1 MHQSFSVIFWIKR
14 GKADKTGKA
23 PIYARITIDGK
34 RAEVST
40 GQKTESERWN
50 VNTGSVRG
58 NKEDARTIN
67 TVLSNIR
74 NKIKAIYYDLTEQ
87 QRIVTAE
94 TVKNTFL
101 GKGSLEYSLLQIFQQ
116 HNEDMR
122 AQVGK
127 EYAAGTLE
135 RYQTSLKLTKEFL
148 KHKYNRDDIYLSE
161 LQYSFITDYEFFLK
175 TVRGNSHNTA
185 SKYLRNF
192 KKIIRVA
199 VVNGWLKRDPFLAY
213 KCSLREVKRDYL
225 TQDELDQIM
234 AKRFPSERLTHVR
247 DVFVFCCYTGL
258 AYADVFKLSS
268 SDISRGIDGEY
279 WLFTER
285 RKTGVSSNVP
295 LLPPA
300 LEILEKY
307 ENYAEAMNGKQL
319 LPVITNQKL
328 NAYLK
333 EIADVCGIN
342 KKLTFHIARHTF
354 ATTVTLTNGVPIES
368 VSSMLGHKNLRTTQI
383 YAKVVE
389 KKVSNDMK
397 ALKEKLATNDSP
409 STGGKSS
416 HG

>member
-40 GQKTESERWN
+40 GQKIESDRWN

-87 QRIVTAE
+87 QRVVTAD

-101 GKGSLEYSLLQIFQQ
+101 GKGSLEYSLLQIFRQ

-148 KHKYNRDDIYLSE
+148 KHKYNRDDIYLLE

-192 KKIIRVA
+192 KKIIRIA
-199 VVNGWLKRDPFLAY
+199 VVNGWLDRDPFLAY
-213 KCSLREVKRDYL
+213 KCSLREVKRHYL
-225 TQDELDQIM
+225 TQDELDRIM

-247 DVFVFCCYTGL
+247 DIFVFCCYTGL

-307 ENYAEAMNGKQL
+307 EDYAEAMNGKQL

-389 KKVSNDMK
+389 KKVSADMK

-409 STGGKSS
+409 STGNKSR